1 MTTKQ
6 DYYQFLKSA
15 KEKRC
20 GSLGSIST
28 LKKDEMGRLARRLGY
43 SALDPTKR
51 LYSARNDPSI
61 NENSQIQVE
70 RRTPTRTRRTTTRQQ
85 PQEEKKQESWEEMK
99 KRGRALVE
107 KGDKMTAEEQDRAER
122 TNKDTTTSAK
132 FKKAR
137 EIKSKGFKLLR
148 EAELLRRQEFGL
160 PSIEEERRRKIEE
173 AKKKKKKK

>member
-6 DYYQFLKSA
+6 DYYKFLKSA

-20 GSLGSIST
+20 GGLGSIST

-61 NENSQIQVE
+61 KEGNIDIQG
-70 RRTPTRTRRTTTRQQ
+70 RTPTRTRTTTTRQQ
-85 PQEEKKQESWEEMK
+85 PQEEKKEESWEEMK

-132 FKKAR
+132 YKKAR

-148 EAELLRRQEFGL
+148 EAETLRRQVLGL
-160 PSIEEERRRKIEE
+160 PSAEEERRRMAEE
-173 AKKKKKKK
+173 NKKKKK